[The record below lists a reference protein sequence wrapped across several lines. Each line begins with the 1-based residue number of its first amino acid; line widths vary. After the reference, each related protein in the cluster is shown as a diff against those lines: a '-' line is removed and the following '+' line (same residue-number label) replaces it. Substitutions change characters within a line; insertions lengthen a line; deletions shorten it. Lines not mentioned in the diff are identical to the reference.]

1 MASCN
6 DNSTEC
12 LLQQVVAAL
21 NEANNEYNW
30 NPVTF
35 AITLAIGVIA
45 LWFALLPVLQGVIFP
60 PDRVKYSKNAIGRWN
75 KLVVLSWNWADMSFA
90 ALTQTPILDFAD
102 VARSLASVRG
112 EEVIDQ
118 QGNALDKKLE
128 PSADQGSEVLPNIVG
143 DLEAAISMSP
153 AKIQARPA
161 P

>member
-1 MASCN
+1 M
-6 DNSTEC
+6 
-12 LLQQVVAAL
+12 
-21 NEANNEYNW
+21 
-30 NPVTF
+30 
-35 AITLAIGVIA
+35 
-45 LWFALLPVLQGVIFP
+45 
-60 PDRVKYSKNAIGRWN
+60 
-75 KLVVLSWNWADMSFA
+75 VLSWNWADMSFA